1 MSALVQKWIP
11 AIIVAAGLAGAGWF
25 VGQGVEGFRKADRY
39 ITIKGLAEK
48 DARSD
53 YAIWVISFRRAAQ
66 TYQELQQ
73 VLMKDREEVVSFLK
87 NQGFNEQDI
96 EPRSLQMTD
105 LMAREY
111 GQQDGFTFRY
121 TGQGSVVVRTS
132 QVEEVSKVSNQLDPL
147 IQAGVQISSDGPN
160 GGAPRY
166 LLRGFNDIKP
176 LLLEQAVKNAAEQ
189 AEKFAA
195 DAGAKLGKIKQANQG
210 SIQILDDDG
219 TDEYSSGMTIGK
231 RLRVVSTFVYSLD

>member
-53 YAIWVISFRRAAQ
+53 YAIWVISFRRASQ

-87 NQGFNEQDI
+87 NQGFSEQDI
-96 EPRSLQMTD
+96 EARSLQMTD

-132 QVEEVSKVSNQLDPL
+132 QVEEVSRISNQLDPL

-231 RLRVVSTFVYSLD
+231 RLRVVSTFVYSLE